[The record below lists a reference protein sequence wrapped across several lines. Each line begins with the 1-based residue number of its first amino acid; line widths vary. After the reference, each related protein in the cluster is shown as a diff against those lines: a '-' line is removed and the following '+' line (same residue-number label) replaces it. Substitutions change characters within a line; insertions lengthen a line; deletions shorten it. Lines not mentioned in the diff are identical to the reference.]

1 MVAPS
6 GDQFEIS
13 GGGYRAVITESGAAL
28 RVLEHEGRA
37 LIDGFGEDEMSQAGR
52 GQLLMPW
59 PNRIR
64 DGRYSFGGRDLQLA
78 PLRGRSG
85 QRLARPGCAGRPG
98 RWRSTT
104 RRRCR

>member
-13 GGGYRAVITESGAAL
+13 GGGYRAVITECGAAL

-37 LIDGFGEDEMSQAGR
+37 LVEGFGEDEMSQAGR

-64 DGRYSFGGRDLQLA
+64 DGRYEYGGRSLQL
-78 PLRGRSG
+78 PLSEAARSNASHG
-85 QRLARPGCAGRPG
+85 LARWAA
-98 RWRSTT
+98 WSVEEHNTA
-104 RRRCR
+104 